1 MEHLSDPNNL
11 ISKHPYEIGYKP
23 NVVIAIVTLKYY
35 NSSNKKQV
43 NTFVPDVTT
52 LTLDDDFRFPTPFL
66 YHSALNRLSKH
77 LITHKKNKLFFWI
90 HSIEV
95 IKVTGSIS
103 YTIDY
108 SLN

>member
-1 MEHLSDPNNL
+1 MELTDPNNL
-11 ISKHPYEIGYKP
+11 ISQKAYPPGYKP

-35 NSSNKKQV
+35 NNNNKKQV
-43 NTFVPDVTT
+43 NIFVPDVTT
-52 LTLDDDFRFPTPFL
+52 LTLDDDFRFPSPFL
-66 YHSALNRLSKH
+66 YTSALDRLSKN

-95 IKVTGSIS
+95 IKVVGSIS

>member
-1 MEHLSDPNNL
+1 MELTDPNNL
-11 ISKHPYEIGYKP
+11 ISQKAYPPGYKP

-35 NSSNKKQV
+35 NNNNKKQV
-43 NTFVPDVTT
+43 NIFVPDVTT

-66 YHSALNRLSKH
+66 YHSALDRLSKN

-95 IKVTGSIS
+95 IKIVGSIS
-103 YTIDY
+103 YNIDY